1 MTDIGEVLNYNC
13 RGKKLRREIKK
24 RRKEL
29 LLTEP
34 NMDKHK
40 LKTMTNADIFATYTT
55 KQIDNTTFSSN
66 VKANDKKFNL
76 KHLQPFVDNF

>member
-1 MTDIGEVLNYNC
+1 M
-13 RGKKLRREIKK
+13 
-24 RRKEL
+24 